1 MSEPTYFL
9 LLNKQEA
16 GPFTLA
22 QIQALVASGQIPD
35 HTFFAAPGM
44 AEWKHVSELL
54 AAAATP
60 PPPPVP
66 TSAPASVVAPAP
78 KPVVTVR
85 PAPAPMAAPA
95 IAPAPTSRSLAP
107 PSLAPAP
114 PPAPPR
120 PAPRPAASTPPLAPP
135 PMAPPAAAEKKP
147 GGSGKKMLLVGGAAT
162 LVLVLAA
169 LAVGWFLRPHTPKS
183 SEPPPAIVSY
193 KKREKFSQQHIT
205 IPESD
210 WEKKLGRNLHKVAFQ
225 AATNLVLQNMSNP
238 DDARFQPIKQAQ
250 IVGVQWRFRVQGRV
264 DVTKNSGTEKSYDYE
279 IYLKRSAA
287 EDWTVEDVSIRKST
301 DPAVRT
307 GKDSE

>member
-22 QIQALVASGQIPD
+22 QIQALVAGGQIPD

-54 AAAATP
+54 AAATTP
-60 PPPPVP
+60 PPPPPAPAPPPPSVP
-66 TSAPASVVAPAP
+66 ASAPARVVAPAP
-78 KPVVTVR
+78 RPVVTVR
-85 PAPAPMAAPA
+85 PA
-95 IAPAPTSRSLAP
+95 

-147 GGSGKKMLLVGGAAT
+147 GGSRKKLLLVGGAAT

-169 LAVGWFLRPHTPKS
+169 LAAGWFLRPHTPKS
-183 SEPPPAIVSY
+183 SEPPSVIISY

-238 DDARFQPIKQAQ
+238 DDARFQPIKQAL
-250 IVGVQWRFRVQGRV
+250 IVGVQWRFRVEGRV

-301 DPAVRT
+301 EAPVRT